1 MHAQTTTNVTRPGG
15 VKQYCVLEEFLC
27 KPFCR
32 STRYPEVYIMNADD
46 FPTPDV
52 EIDSIEPET
61 LKGRIDDGESV
72 TLLDTRME
80 SEYEEWRIDGET
92 VESINV
98 PYFEFLEDEIDDEV
112 LAQVPDDREVTI
124 VCAKGGSS
132 EYVAGELAERGYD
145 VNHLEEGMNG
155 WASIYEAVEVEGY
168 DGAGTL
174 LQYQRPSS
182 GCLGYLL
189 VDDGEAA
196 IVDPLR
202 AFTDRYLE
210 DADDLG
216 ADLTYALDTH
226 VHADHISGVRA
237 LAEEGVEGVIPEAA
251 VDRGVTYADEL
262 TTAEDGDTFAV
273 GDATIEAIYTPGHTT
288 GMTSYL
294 VDDSLLATGDGLFV
308 ESVARPDLEEGDEG
322 APDAARLL
330 YESLQER
337 ILSLPDDTLVGG
349 AHFSD
354 AAEPADD
361 GTYTAPIGDL
371 VEDMDAL
378 TMDEQEFVDL
388 ILSDMPPRPA
398 NYEDIIATNLGQND
412 VDDEEAFTLELG
424 PNNCAASQE
433 SLAGD

>member
-1 MHAQTTTNVTRPGG
+1 
-15 VKQYCVLEEFLC
+15 
-27 KPFCR
+27 
-32 STRYPEVYIMNADD
+32 MNADD

-52 EIDSIEPET
+52 DVESVDPES
-61 LKGRIDDGESV
+61 LKDRIDAGEDV
-72 TLLDTRME
+72 TLLDARMQ
-80 SEYEEWRIDGET
+80 SDYEEWRIDGENVT
-92 VESINV
+92 SINV
-98 PYFEFLEDEIDDEV
+98 PYFEFLDDDIDDAV
-112 LAQVPDDREVTI
+112 LDQIPDDREVT
-124 VCAKGGSS
+124 VLCAKGGAS
-132 EYVAGELAERGYD
+132 EYVAGTLAERGYD
-145 VNHLEEGMNG
+145 VDHLEEGMNG
-155 WASIYEAVEVEGY
+155 WASIYEAVEVERY

-189 VDDGEAA
+189 YDDDEAA
-196 IVDPLR
+196 IIDPLR

-216 ADLTYALDTH
+216 VDLQYALDTH
-226 VHADHISGVRA
+226 IHADHISGVRDLDA
-237 LAEEGVEGVIPEAA
+237 EGVEGVIPEAA

-262 TTAEDGDTFAV
+262 TMAEDGDTFDI
-273 GDATIEAIYTPGHTT
+273 GDATIEAVYTPGHTT

-322 APDAARLL
+322 APDAARML

-337 ILSLPDDTLVGG
+337 VLALPDDTLVGG

-354 AAEPADD
+354 AAEPAAD
-361 GTYTAPIGDL
+361 GTYTAPIGEL
-371 VEDMDAL
+371 VEEMGAL
-378 TMDEQEFVDL
+378 TMDEDAFVDL

-398 NYEDIIATNLGQND
+398 NYEDIIATNLGQNA
-412 VDDEEAFTLELG
+412 VDDEKAFILELG
-424 PNNCAASQE
+424 PNNCAASQN

>member
-1 MHAQTTTNVTRPGG
+1 
-15 VKQYCVLEEFLC
+15 
-27 KPFCR
+27 
-32 STRYPEVYIMNADD
+32 MNADD

-52 EIDSIEPET
+52 DVDSVDPDS
-61 LKGRIDDGESV
+61 LKGRIDAGEDV
-72 TLLDTRME
+72 TILDARMR
-80 SEYEEWRIDGET
+80 SDYEEWRIDGET
-92 VESINV
+92 VTSINV
-98 PYFEFLEDEIDDEV
+98 PYFEFLDDEIDDEV
-112 LAQVPDDREVTI
+112 LDRIPDDREVT
-124 VCAKGGSS
+124 VLCAKGGAS
-132 EYVAGELAERGYD
+132 EYVAGALAERGYD
-145 VNHLEEGMNG
+145 VDHLEDGMNG
-155 WASIYEAVEVEGY
+155 WASIYDAVEVERY

-189 VDDGEAA
+189 YDGGEAA
-196 IVDPLR
+196 IIDPLR
-202 AFTDRYLE
+202 AFTDRYLA

-216 ADLTYALDTH
+216 VELKYAIDTH
-226 VHADHISGVRA
+226 VHADHISGVRDLDA
-237 LAEEGVEGVIPEAA
+237 AGVEGVIPAAA

-262 TTAEDGDTFAV
+262 TTADDGDAFAV
-273 GDATIEAIYTPGHTT
+273 GDATVEAVYTPGHTT

-294 VDDSLLATGDGLFV
+294 VDGSLLATGDGLFV

-337 ILSLPDDTLVGG
+337 VLTLPDDTLVGG

-354 AAEPADD
+354 AAVPADD

-371 VEDMDAL
+371 VEEMDAL
-378 TMDEQEFVDL
+378 TMDEDDFVDL
-388 ILSDMPPRPA
+388 VLADMPPRPA
-398 NYEDIIATNLGQND
+398 NYEDIIATNLGRNA

-424 PNNCAASQE
+424 PNNCAASQD